1 MPGLKISLLGG
12 MEIGPSGG
20 AGEISIT
27 RKTGAMVAYLALQD
41 GHAQTRDKLAG
52 LFWSRNT
59 DQQARTN
66 LRQALSR
73 LRKAMENGA
82 DGPLIADGENVG
94 LDMANIDL
102 DVTQFKSLL
111 DEGQTDSIEQGL
123 ELYRGD
129 LLDGIHLNESSFDH
143 WLRGER
149 ERLRFLAVDALLKLI
164 EDYCTAGDPGRC
176 IIASL
181 RLLSIDPLQEPAHRA
196 LMRAYAA
203 QGRHAMALQQYQYCR
218 ELLQEELQVEPE
230 AATVALFHEIRHRR
244 NGNGAGAGIVAA
256 GPNGDLTD
264 IARTDGRPSIAVL
277 PFVNVGGDPDADY
290 FASGITGNI
299 LAGLTRFRDL
309 FVIAGISSG
318 ALAGPDLDPVQAGR
332 KLGVVHVLEGSV
344 ICTGGR
350 LRVIV
355 QLVDTRTGQRLWG
368 EKYDRE
374 TDDLLAVQDDITA
387 NIVASLAGHVED
399 ASRIRSEAKLPES
412 MVAYDYLLRARHRA
426 GGGGRE
432 DVTEARRLFE
442 QALELDPSLAAAWAG
457 LAVSYI
463 TEYEAEWSPLG
474 RLRALDRA
482 QAFADRAVALDDGC
496 TFGHWTLAIAHFY
509 NHHGGLAEAHIDR
522 AIALNPNQYSNYC
535 VKAWMLVYSGEPTDG
550 IACALEGRKINPIA
564 SSGCHINIGIGE
576 YTARRYGAAV
586 RSMMQARKFA
596 NMRDFFI
603 AAGYAQLGQ
612 HIEATR
618 RGQDLV
624 QRYEVLT
631 EPYGGPKKVRWRA
644 YVDSMFP
651 YQQPGDME
659 HFLDGLRK
667 AGMPV

>member
-1 MPGLKISLLGG
+1 MTGLRISLLGG
-12 MEIGPSGG
+12 MEIGPAGG
-20 AGEISIT
+20 AGEIAVT
-27 RKTGAMVAYLALQD
+27 RKTGAMLAYLALLEGQ
-41 GHAQTRDKLAG
+41 AQTRDKLAG

-59 DQQARTN
+59 DEQARTN

-73 LRKAMENGA
+73 LRKAVANG
-82 DGPLIADGENVG
+82 DEGPLLADADQVA
-94 LDMANIDL
+94 LDMARVDL
-102 DVTQFKSLL
+102 DVAHFKSLL
-111 DEGQTDSIEQGL
+111 GKGGADATEQAVA
-123 ELYRGD
+123 LYRGD

-149 ERLRFLAVDALLKLI
+149 ERLRFLAIDALLKLV
-164 EDYCTAGDPGRC
+164 EDYCATGDLERC
-176 IIASL
+176 ISAAL

-203 QGRHAMALQQYQYCR
+203 QGRHAMALQQYQSCR
-218 ELLQEELQVEPE
+218 DLMLAELQVEPE

-244 NGNGAGAGIVAA
+244 NGNGSDAA
-256 GPNGDLTD
+256 FVTKGPNGDLVD
-264 IARTDGRPSIAVL
+264 LGRTGGRPSIAVL
-277 PFVNVGGDPDADY
+277 PFANISGDPGTDY

-309 FVIAGISSG
+309 FVIAGGSSA
-318 ALAGPDLDPVQAGR
+318 ALDGPDLDPAQAGR
-332 KLGVVHVLEGSV
+332 KLGVAHVLEGSV
-344 ICTGGR
+344 MPVGGR

-355 QLVDTRTGQRLWG
+355 QLVDTRTGERLWG

-374 TDDLLAVQDDITA
+374 AEDLLAVQDDITT

-399 ASRIRSEAKLPES
+399 ASRLRSESKRPES
-412 MVAYDYLLRARHRA
+412 MVAYDYLLRARHRV

-432 DVTEARRLFE
+432 DVTEGRRLFE
-442 QALELDPSLAAAWAG
+442 QALELDPSLAPAWSG

-482 QAFADRAVALDDGC
+482 QAFAERAVALDDRC

-509 NHHGGLAEAHIDR
+509 NRRSGLAESHIDR
-522 AIALNPNQYSNYC
+522 AIALNPNEYSNYC
-535 VKAWMLVYSGEPTDG
+535 VKAWMLVYSGEPADG

-564 SSGCHINIGIGE
+564 SSGCHINLGIGE
-576 YTARRYGAAV
+576 FTAHRHGAAI

-603 AAGYAQLGQ
+603 AASYALLGETE
-612 HIEATR
+612 EATR
-618 RGQDLV
+618 RGRDLV
-624 QRYEVLT
+624 QRYEILT
-631 EPYGGPKKVRWRA
+631 EPYGGPPSVRWRA
-644 YVDSMFP
+644 YVDSLFP
-651 YQQPGDME
+651 YQRPGDME
-659 HFLDGLRK
+659 HFIEGLRK
-667 AGMPV
+667 AGLPL